1 MSSVQAAAE
10 RALAERLPD
19 FAEGGAIY
27 TDTPAPTGRG
37 RTFSPERCGGL
48 SCGCGLPSS
57 RSPDELVRFLLAQ
70 TTPTRSRRASV
81 RPSPV
86 HHLLTLDIA
95 RVFRRP

>member
-1 MSSVQAAAE
+1 MSSVQAVVE
-10 RALAERLPD
+10 RTLSEQLPD

-37 RTFSPERCGGL
+37 PTFSPERCG
-48 SCGCGLPSS
+48 LPSS
-57 RSPDELVRFLLAQ
+57 RTPDELVRFLLAQ
-70 TTPTRSRRASV
+70 PTPTRSRRASV
-81 RPSPV
+81 QPGPV